1 MLKRSHA
8 APKDNPPVDPAPL
21 GPKKRSPLE
30 IAIVIALA
38 VVGISI
44 IAGIVFL
51 LLVISALTKG

>member
-1 MLKRSHA
+1 MPKRSHA
-8 APKDNPPVDPAPL
+8 APKDNPPVD
-21 GPKKRSPLE
+21 PKKRSPLE